1 MGFLHEFKLQQLATG
16 IKFSFI
22 AQSHRT
28 RGQYVVYRIITI
40 NMISRLFHGYVRP
53 ITGKRTISQYRY
65 YRLGPILRIG
75 YVEGR
80 RYSSVGKEPGPEKQI
95 KDDKSHIQSGSN
107 SVDGAGD
114 GLTKSKKLTLNLN
127 FGFPFI
133 DSGDKNKK
141 NKSDGVKALPASTP
155 SSPLS
160 LNSPSD
166 ILSSLVLSHHSSS
179 SVIPIPGNHS
189 SSIKPSLL
197 RCILFDKD
205 GRHRIMSS
213 DAQKTQL
220 LLKHDLLPRDLRK
233 IDKGYDDIVPLI
245 VIREKSI
252 LLSILHI
259 KALIKSDSVVL
270 FNYDGTYSDNKLIE
284 NMSEKLKNVQ
294 GDHLDYELRAL
305 ETIFAEVID
314 NLMIEMQIHVTVVNG
329 ILKELE
335 NDLDLAKLKYL
346 LIVSKKLSQF
356 LQKATLIRDLI
367 DEMLDQ
373 DEDLS
378 ELYLTEK
385 KHGKTR
391 SKDDHQEIELIL
403 ESYSLHCDAI
413 VQTIESRVND
423 VRTTEEIIN
432 IILDSNRNDLMLLNL
447 NLSITLMCMA
457 GLLFVA
463 AAYGMNLENFI
474 EEKDNWFFIVVLGST
489 LFGIYLFRSATKRLT
504 KLQRVQ
510 LANRST

>member
-1 MGFLHEFKLQQLATG
+1 MLTSADLVLAHT
-16 IKFSFI
+16 
-22 AQSHRT
+22 A
-28 RGQYVVYRIITI
+28 
-40 NMISRLFHGYVRP
+40 
-53 ITGKRTISQYRY
+53 
-65 YRLGPILRIG
+65 
-75 YVEGR
+75 
-80 RYSSVGKEPGPEKQI
+80 SS
-95 KDDKSHIQSGSN
+95 
-107 SVDGAGD
+107 A
-114 GLTKSKKLTLNLN
+114 
-127 FGFPFI
+127 
-133 DSGDKNKK
+133 
-141 NKSDGVKALPASTP
+141 
-155 SSPLS
+155 
-160 LNSPSD
+160 
-166 ILSSLVLSHHSSS
+166 LSSFPYHSGHSST
-179 SVIPIPGNHS
+179 
-189 SSIKPSLL
+189 PSLL

-205 GRHRIMSS
+205 GRYRIMST
-213 DAQKTQL
+213 DVQKTQL

-270 FNYDGTYSDNKLIE
+270 FNYDGTYSDNKLIS
-284 NMSEKLKNVQ
+284 NMTEKLKNIQ
-294 GDHLDYELRAL
+294 GDKLDYEIRAL
-305 ETIFAEVID
+305 ETIFADVID

-346 LIVSKKLSQF
+346 LIVSKKLGQF

-367 DEMLDQ
+367 DEMLDHD
-373 DEDLS
+373 DELS

-385 KHGKTR
+385 KHGTQR
-391 SKDDHQEIELIL
+391 SKDNHQEVELIL

-447 NLSITLMCMA
+447 NLSITLMCLA

-463 AAYGMNLENFI
+463 ASYGMNLENFI
-474 EEKDNWFFIVVLGST
+474 EEKNLWFWIVSGGST
-489 LFGIYLFRSATKRLT
+489 FFSIVLFRLANKRLT
-504 KLQRVQ
+504 KLQKIQ
-510 LANRST
+510 LSNR

>member
-1 MGFLHEFKLQQLATG
+1 
-16 IKFSFI
+16 
-22 AQSHRT
+22 
-28 RGQYVVYRIITI
+28 
-40 NMISRLFHGYVRP
+40 
-53 ITGKRTISQYRY
+53 
-65 YRLGPILRIG
+65 
-75 YVEGR
+75 
-80 RYSSVGKEPGPEKQI
+80 
-95 KDDKSHIQSGSN
+95 
-107 SVDGAGD
+107 
-114 GLTKSKKLTLNLN
+114 
-127 FGFPFI
+127 
-133 DSGDKNKK
+133 
-141 NKSDGVKALPASTP
+141 
-155 SSPLS
+155 
-160 LNSPSD
+160 
-166 ILSSLVLSHHSSS
+166 
-179 SVIPIPGNHS
+179 
-189 SSIKPSLL
+189 
-197 RCILFDKD
+197 
-205 GRHRIMSS
+205 
-213 DAQKTQL
+213 
-220 LLKHDLLPRDLRK
+220 
-233 IDKGYDDIVPLI
+233 
-245 VIREKSI
+245 
-252 LLSILHI
+252 
-259 KALIKSDSVVL
+259 
-270 FNYDGTYSDNKLIE
+270 
-284 NMSEKLKNVQ
+284 
-294 GDHLDYELRAL
+294 
-305 ETIFAEVID
+305 
-314 NLMIEMQIHVTVVNG
+314 
-329 ILKELE
+329 LE